1 MKENN
6 HRWSSLHVIIFS
18 IFYYIFGQ
26 KHITPVLLRFPY
38 INPMHYKAY
47 VFRLYLFYTI
57 CAKKYEIAACIINV
71 GVIRKSYQS
80 YNASEPYSKNKGGIS
95 YIPWCITSYNI
106 INLLNSCDPV
116 SSTGCDSWTT
126 GESDDLLYL
135 CCADLVA
142 IFILLFQIYLLLSRR
157 ACFGT
162 LRPEVSLLHGF

>member
-26 KHITPVLLRFPY
+26 RHITPVLLRFPY

-106 INLLNSCDPV
+106 IKLLNSCDPV
-116 SSTGCDSWTT
+116 SSTGMRQSKNREKWCVLPIKPFVP
-126 GESDDLLYL
+126 LL
-135 CCADLVA
+135 CRSSGDFH
-142 IFILLFQIYLLLSRR
+142 FIIPNISFVKL
-157 ACFGT
+157 
-162 LRPEVSLLHGF
+162 